1 MNQQTSLGGTTAWSF
16 LEEMPQKGMGKLGEN
31 GATIVRRCL
40 NGGYFFNGE
49 ILLMM
54 VEENRKNWQKRKI

>member
-1 MNQQTSLGGTTAWSF
+1 
-16 LEEMPQKGMGKLGEN
+16 MPQKGMGKLGEN